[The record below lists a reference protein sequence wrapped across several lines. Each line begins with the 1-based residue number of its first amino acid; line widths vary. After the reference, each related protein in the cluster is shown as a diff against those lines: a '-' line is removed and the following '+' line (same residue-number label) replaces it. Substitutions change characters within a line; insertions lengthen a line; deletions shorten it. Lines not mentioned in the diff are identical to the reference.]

1 VQDIPGLKDKA
12 PVKVAG
18 VVENLS
24 IKRTKKGDKMATLD
38 LEDQTGSVSVVVF
51 PDVFTAHASLLAGD
65 TPILVAGA
73 AEVSENS
80 AKMRAQEVVSLE
92 TVRQRSIRAICLELH
107 RERASREALESVRDV
122 FYRFP
127 GDCPVQ
133 FRVEAED
140 GRWFLV
146 SANDHFK
153 VFPCDEMIEELEL
166 LTGERVS
173 YAYGEED
180 KNTGKSL
187 NA

>member
-1 VQDIPGLKDKA
+1 
-12 PVKVAG
+12 
-18 VVENLS
+18 
-24 IKRTKKGDKMATLD
+24 
-38 LEDQTGSVSVVVF
+38 
-51 PDVFTAHASLLAGD
+51 
-65 TPILVAGA
+65 
-73 AEVSENS
+73 
-80 AKMRAQEVVSLE
+80 
-92 TVRQRSIRAICLELH
+92 
-107 RERASREALESVRDV
+107 
-122 FYRFP
+122 
-127 GDCPVQ
+127 
-133 FRVEAED
+133 VEAED